1 MNENKQIRLLQIPE
15 TFFKELAGKKLYG
28 RIWFYWFSEFVDDLF
43 EPDFLEKQNGLLS
56 KWVNPS
62 EIKEI
67 YDFGVQ
73 LLQQNDF
80 KVIEV
85 KGKKKRESKPMNRET
100 RKLAISAI
108 EYLNSKAETTFSL
121 KGNNLELVAA
131 RLQEGYSLAE
141 IKLVIDKK
149 VLDWKGS
156 DYSKYLRPLTLFSK
170 SKFENYLNGTTEKPT
185 SGKITKL
192 SDSVAKAQQLIK
204 FYTER

>member
-28 RIWFYWFSEFVDDLF
+28 RIWFYWFSEFVDDIF
-43 EPDFLEKQNGLLS
+43 EPDFLEKQSGLIS
-56 KWVNPS
+56 KWVKPS

-67 YDFGVQ
+67 YEFGVQ

-80 KVIEV
+80 KIIEV
-85 KGKKKRESKPMNRET
+85 KGKKKRETKPMTRET
-100 RKLAISAI
+100 KKMAVSAI
-108 EYLNSKAETTFSL
+108 DYLNSQAGTTFSS

-131 RLQEGYSLAE
+131 RINEGYSIAE

-156 DYSKYLRPLTLFSK
+156 DYEKYLRPLTLFAK

-185 SGKITKL
+185 GKISKL